1 MKTSNS
7 KARQCVQNT
16 LDFKGNN
23 IFGHRL
29 PNGIYA
35 VWSYGLHFP
44 LFAKV
49 GNTWF
54 ENEERYSVSTSK
66 QRVQLHPHTDTTLV
80 PCAELRLIIER

>member
-7 KARQCVQNT
+7 KARQCVQNSI
-16 LDFKGNN
+16 DFKGNN
-23 IFGHRL
+23 TFGYTL

-49 GNTWF
+49 GKTWY
-54 ENEERYSVSTSK
+54 ENQDRYSVSTSK
-66 QRVQLHPHTDTTLV
+66 QRTQLHPHTETELV
-80 PCAELRLIIER
+80 SCDELRLIIEK